1 MILRFEPI
9 LKPTIWGGD
18 KLLPYKHISPDRNC
32 PNQIG
37 ESWEVSGLEGHS
49 SVVCGGEFDGMT
61 LAELVSKNPE
71 RILGTDVTG
80 RYGNR
85 FPLLLKFLDTSKEL
99 SIQVHPDDNLARRM
113 HNSCGKEEMWLI
125 LDAEE
130 GAFLRN
136 GFRKKTTPEEYS
148 RAIGSNSLCSLLHK
162 YDVKAGDVFLIP
174 PGSIHNIGP
183 GTMLI
188 ELQQSADIT
197 YRIYDFDRRDKDGN
211 LRQLHTELASEA
223 INYDLQFPS
232 VPQHVDLDSQSPV
245 KIMQSEYFRM
255 DMDYFPE
262 PKEIDLRDKNHFVIL
277 TCIGGNGTVRENKQ
291 AVPLKRG
298 ETVLV
303 CADTQSIEVVPE
315 KDSAMRLLFSSI

>member
-18 KLLPYKHISPDRNC
+18 KLLPYKHISPDNCC

-37 ESWEVSGLEGHS
+37 ESWEVSGLEEHS

-61 LAELVSKNPE
+61 LAELVRKDPE
-71 RILGTDVTG
+71 RILGSDVIG
-80 RYGNR
+80 RFGNR

-99 SIQVHPDDNLARRM
+99 SIQVHPDDKLARKL

-125 LDAEE
+125 LDAAE

-136 GFRKKTTPEEYS
+136 GFCKKTTAEEYS
-148 RAIGSNSLCSLLHK
+148 EAIERNSLCSLLQK
-162 YDVKAGDVFLIP
+162 YNVKAGDVFLIP

-223 INYDLQFPS
+223 INYNLDSPA
-232 VPQHVDLDSQSPV
+232 VAQHIDLDSQSPV
-245 KIMQSEYFRM
+245 KVMQSDFFRM

-262 PKEIDLRDKNHFVIL
+262 TRKIDLRNKNHFVIL
-277 TCIGGNGTVRENKQ
+277 TCIGGNGTLKENNQEITLRK
-291 AVPLKRG
+291 G
-298 ETVLV
+298 ESVLV
-303 CADTQSIEVVPE
+303 CADAQSIEVIPE
-315 KDSAMRLLFSSI
+315 KDSAMRLLFSTI